1 MIFKHR
7 HFQSDVHATYI
18 KFDVWFLYECG
29 GFWLWMVALGGGK
42 ARDGQPKKRDRVGL
56 WVGGGLGGFLCNV
69 VNGRDCHDSIQ
80 ELHFL
85 AKVD

>member
-1 MIFKHR
+1 MLSFCMN
-7 HFQSDVHATYI
+7 AA
-18 KFDVWFLYECG
+18 
-29 GFWLWMVALGGGK
+29 GFGYGQWRWGWGGGK

-80 ELHFL
+80 ELPFL
-85 AKVD
+85 GKVD